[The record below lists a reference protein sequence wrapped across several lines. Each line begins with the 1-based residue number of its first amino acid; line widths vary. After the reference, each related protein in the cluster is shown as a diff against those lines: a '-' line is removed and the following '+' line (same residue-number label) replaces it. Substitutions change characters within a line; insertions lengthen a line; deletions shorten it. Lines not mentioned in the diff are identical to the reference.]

1 MSDPASVL
9 FSYAMDKNIFPD
21 YMADLAGFQ
30 LRHKANSAGWD
41 RLRALLD
48 PSAKRKLEELID
60 EENSLNALHLE
71 AAFTAG
77 LSFGLRFLR
86 LL

>member
-1 MSDPASVL
+1 MSDPASIL

-48 PSAKRKLEELID
+48 PPVREKLEALMD
-60 EENSLNALHLE
+60 EEHSLDALHLE

-77 LSFGLRFLR
+77 LSFGLRFLQ